1 MNDLEVKVKQNL
13 GSIECNFQEL
23 KEALAIQMS
32 AYTSL
37 EITEDGQKEAK
48 SDLATLRKI
57 RKAVDDKRKDVK
69 KSFMQPYTDFEND
82 VKDLL
87 SVIDEPINMI
97 DGKLK
102 EFEVK
107 RIAEKKEHLMQLYK
121 DNIGELEEYL
131 PYSAIENTKWTNST
145 YSDKDIIFDISQ
157 AKTKVKSDLD
167 AISALNS
174 EIHEELLKVYKSSGN
189 MLSAA
194 IVKNSDYLQAK
205 QMAEQKIREEVKEE
219 AKEEIREE
227 IKPEQILVDVE
238 TGEIIPD
245 FTFRVTGKENIK
257 AVKDFMEFSEIPFVE
272 V

>member
-1 MNDLEVKVKQNL
+1 MEELRVIQKN
-13 GSIECNFQEL
+13 GSIECNFSEIKADLQNM
-23 KEALAIQMS
+23 MS

-37 EITEDGQKEAK
+37 EITEEGTKEAK

-69 KSFMQPYTDFEND
+69 KSFMLPYTEFENE

-102 EFEVK
+102 EFEVQ
-107 RIAEKKEHLMQLYK
+107 RVAAKKEHLMQLYK
-121 DNIGELEEYL
+121 ENIGELEEYL
-131 PYSAIENTKWTNST
+131 PYPSVENPKWTNAT

-167 AISALNS
+167 GIAALNS
-174 EIHEELLKVYKSSGN
+174 EIHEELLKVYKASGN

-205 QMAEQKIREEVKEE
+205 AAAEKKIREEVKEE
-219 AKEEIREE
+219 VREELKEEP
-227 IKPEQILVDVE
+227 KQILVDTE

-245 FTFRVTGKENIK
+245 FTFRVSGNENIQK
-257 AVKDFMEFSEIPFVE
+257 VKDFLDFSEILYVE

>member
-1 MNDLEVKVKQNL
+1 MNDLEVKVKQNP

-23 KEALAIQMS
+23 KEALAVQMT

-69 KSFMQPYTDFEND
+69 KGFMQPYTDFENE

-107 RIAEKKEHLMQLYK
+107 RVAEKKKHLMELYEA
-121 DNIGELEEYL
+121 NIGEYSEFL
-131 PYSAIENTKWTNST
+131 PYSAIENPKWTNAT
-145 YSDKDIIFDISQ
+145 CSDKDVLFDISE
-157 AKTKVKSDLD
+157 KVTKIKSDLE
-167 AISALNS
+167 AIKALHS
-174 EIHEELLKVYKSSGN
+174 EIEDECIRIYKASGN

-194 IVKNSDYLQAK
+194 IVKNSDYLAAK
-205 QMAEQKIREEVKEE
+205 AAAEKKIREEVKEE
-219 AKEEIREE
+219 VREELKEEP
-227 IKPEQILVDVE
+227 KQILVDTE

-245 FTFRVTGKENIK
+245 FTFRVTGNENIEK
-257 AVKDFMEFSEIPFVE
+257 VKGFLEFAEIPFIE